1 MNIKSTKPKAIALTM
16 FGIFSLLFSLIFIA
30 IASNFASAVSN
41 NQSLSGNQL
50 EEFAQ
55 NNILFYNPAECI
67 GGTSSGICGSTP
79 KEKYWSALRQE
90 FDALHAAAIFGSI
103 DHEGSF
109 GTTRW
114 EIGII
119 VNKDGGTF
127 IQPWERLI
135 NKDLCDGGPKNGYSV
150 CGGVGSFG
158 ISWTLASY
166 LNHVNEENPDLLKYF
181 QNPSDYSFAGE
192 ETLERIGEADYDR
205 LVEQEVKYVIE
216 KDVSGIDEFKSTADL
231 DAATDWW
238 TINYENCSDCC
249 GNADG
254 DKSCEQIAARR
265 SAARKEYEEMKD
277 FTCAASSSTGSSGSS
292 SSNSSSSSQVS
303 GNDITWIGDSYSENS
318 TNKAAV
324 ESKYPGIYYNGQ
336 SGRMFANDSS
346 RWGSS
351 GLNILKNEIK
361 ENLRDYLVF
370 ALGTNTDAGSK
381 DAMAKN
387 IDDLVTTAKKYNS
400 NTKIILV
407 SPITNNDSARKTYD
421 AYREAMQEAVK
432 KYDNVILADWY
443 DVAKDHLN
451 EYFDDHSTGG
461 YTDKSTH
468 PNAKGYE
475 KWIEI
480 ISNALSSASG
490 NGCTTYE
497 GKYPQYN
504 QCGDSRWSD
513 HPYGTDNIC
522 GSGCGA
528 ASMAML
534 ATVATGQDIFPN
546 DIADLLGNQYYDS
559 VSIATLDPIVG
570 KHYGFEVE
578 TVSVSGIE
586 DTKTKLRDYLKKGY
600 MIHFTGRGCYPGFI
614 YSSGG
619 CTKGHVIGLF
629 DIDDNDMVTQANSG
643 MGEVHQK
650 ASLDD
655 MAKALNFGIF
665 TAIKGSNSSKN
676 NCDDL
681 CQSKN
686 VSMAGLTEEQAQKLA
701 DYYNG
706 PDVDADEYGLPFG
719 KTNCVSFSMWFTKA
733 IAGLSWASGNGR
745 DVAHAVAEEHN
756 LSEGKEPR
764 PYAIFSVTKG
774 ISYCGEALCGHTG
787 IVVAVNGDEVLT
799 VEAAYPS
806 TPAYVTKRDRSYF
819 ENTVYQNTFT
829 YLDSSID
836 QSKLKNIVG
845 N

>member
-1 MNIKSTKPKAIALTM
+1 MNIKSTKPKAITLTM
-16 FGIFSLLFSLIFIA
+16 FGIFSLLFSLIFIV

-67 GGTSSGICGSTP
+67 GGTSSGLCGSNIE
-79 KEKYWSALRQE
+79 EKVWSILRQTL
-90 FDALHAAAIFGSI
+90 DPLHAAAAFGSI
-103 DHEGSF
+103 ARE
-109 GTTRW
+109 
-114 EIGII
+114 
-119 VNKDGGTF
+119 GTF
-127 IQPWERLI
+127 QPVKWEYYRIADPSTGEWMPGI
-135 NKDLCDGGPKNGYSV
+135 NWNDIYNGVYDGKY
-150 CGGVGSFG
+150 GVGSFG
-158 ISWTLASY
+158 LTSGLSDY
-166 LNHVNEENPDLLKYF
+166 LHYVNDKAPDLLQYF
-181 QNPSDYSFAGE
+181 KDPSNTSYATGDELAE
-192 ETLERIGEADYDR
+192 KIGQDAVDR
-205 LVEQEVKYVIE
+205 LIELEVNYFVNEWIPKYKGQGIYDTFLSLTDLEATAVYWAKNIE
-216 KDVSGIDEFKSTADL
+216 VCKDCGCDSCASSAELGPR
-231 DAATDWW
+231 AAAAKGY
-238 TINYENCSDCC
+238 YE
-249 GNADG
+249 
-254 DKSCEQIAARR
+254 K
-265 SAARKEYEEMKD
+265 YKD
-277 FTCAASSSTGSSGSS
+277 FTCTASSSGSS
-292 SSNSSSSSQVS
+292 SGGSSSSSQVS

-387 IDDLVTTAKKYNS
+387 IDDLVATAKKYNS

-475 KWIEI
+475 KWIET

>member
-1 MNIKSTKPKAIALTM
+1 MNIR
-16 FGIFSLLFSLIFIA
+16 FSKLKTIIWAFLRLSSLIFLLFLILA
-30 IASNFASAVSN
+30 TSNFASAVS
-41 NQSLSGNQL
+41 GNQGL
-50 EEFAQ
+50 SESQLKKFNQ
-55 NNILFYNPAECI
+55 NNIYFYKPGDCI
-67 GGTSSGICGSTP
+67 DGTSSGLCGSNIE
-79 KEKYWSALRQE
+79 EKVWSILRQTL
-90 FDALHAAAIFGSI
+90 DPLHAAAAFGSI
-103 DHEGSF
+103 ARE
-109 GTTRW
+109 
-114 EIGII
+114 
-119 VNKDGGTF
+119 GTF
-127 IQPWERLI
+127 QPVKWEHYRI
-135 NKDLCDGGPKNGYSV
+135 ADPSTGEWMPGVTWNDIYNGVYDGKR
-150 CGGVGSFG
+150 GVGSFG
-158 ISWTLASY
+158 LTSGLSDY
-166 LNHVNEENPDLLKYF
+166 LHYINDKAPDLLQYF
-181 QNPSDYSFAGE
+181 KDPSNTIYATGDELAE
-192 ETLERIGEADYDR
+192 KIGQDTVDR
-205 LVEQEVKYVIE
+205 LIELEVNYFVNEWIPKYKGQGIYDTFLSLTDIE
-216 KDVSGIDEFKSTADL
+216 AAAVYWAKNIEVCDYCGCDSCSNSSELGPR
-231 DAATDWW
+231 AATAKGY
-238 TINYENCSDCC
+238 YE
-249 GNADG
+249 
-254 DKSCEQIAARR
+254 K
-265 SAARKEYEEMKD
+265 YKD
-277 FTCAASSSTGSSGSS
+277 FTCTASSSSGSS
-292 SSNSSSSSQVS
+292 GGSSSSSQVS

-387 IDDLVTTAKKYNS
+387 IDDLVATAKKYNS

-475 KWIEI
+475 KWIET

-600 MIHFTGRGCYPGFI
+600 MIHFTGRGCHPGFI

>member
-1 MNIKSTKPKAIALTM
+1 MNIR
-16 FGIFSLLFSLIFIA
+16 FSKLKTVTWAFLGLSSLIFLFFLILA
-30 IASNFASAVSN
+30 TSNFTSAVSN
-41 NQSLSGNQL
+41 NQGLSETQL

-55 NNILFYNPAECI
+55 NNILFYNPADNSAGCI
-67 GGTSSGICGSTP
+67 GGTSSGLCGSTVE
-79 KEKYWSALRQE
+79 EKVWSILRQTL
-90 FDALHAAAIFGSI
+90 DPLHAAAAFGSI
-103 DHEGSF
+103 AHEGSF
-109 GTTRW
+109 QPVKW
-114 EIGII
+114 EYDKI
-119 VNKDGGTF
+119 VNLSTGEWMPGITWNDLYNGVYDGKYG
-127 IQPWERLI
+127 I
-135 NKDLCDGGPKNGYSV
+135 
-150 CGGVGSFG
+150 GSFG
-158 ISWTLASY
+158 ITSGLSDY
-166 LNHVNEENPDLLKYF
+166 LHYVNDKAPDLLQYYKD
-181 QNPSDYSFAGE
+181 PSNTRYATGDELAE
-192 ETLERIGEADYDR
+192 KIGQDAVDR
-205 LVEQEVKYVIE
+205 LIELEVNYFVNEWIPKYKGQGIYDAFLNLTDIE
-216 KDVSGIDEFKSTADL
+216 E
-231 DAATDWW
+231 AAVYWANQIEVCDFCGYS
-238 TINYENCSDCC
+238 NSSQLGPRAAAAKGYYE
-249 GNADG
+249 
-254 DKSCEQIAARR
+254 K
-265 SAARKEYEEMKD
+265 YKD
-277 FTCAASSSTGSSGSS
+277 FTCTASSSSS
-292 SSNSSSSSQVS
+292 SSGNSSSSSKVS
-303 GNDITWIGDSYSENS
+303 GDNITWIGDSYSENS

-336 SGRMFANDSS
+336 SGRMFTDDSQ

-370 ALGTNTDAGSK
+370 ALGTNTDAESK
-381 DAMAKN
+381 ADMAKN

-407 SPITNNDSARKTYD
+407 SPITNRDSTRKTYD
-421 AYREAMQEAVK
+421 AYREAMQEAVE

-443 DVAKDHLN
+443 DVAKDHLD
-451 EYFDDHSTGG
+451 EYFDDHSASD
-461 YTDKSTH
+461 YTDNSVH

-475 KWIEI
+475 KWIET

-490 NGCTTYE
+490 SSCTTYE

-513 HPYGTDNIC
+513 HPYSTDNIC

-559 VSIATLDPIVG
+559 TSIATLDPIVG

-600 MIHFTGRGCYPGFI
+600 MIHFTGKGCYPGFI

-619 CTKGHVIGLF
+619 CTAGHVIGLF

-676 NCDDL
+676 NCNDL

-706 PDVDADEYGLPFG
+706 PDVDADEYGLPYG

-733 IAGLSWASGNGR
+733 IADLSWGGGNGR
-745 DVAHAVAEEHN
+745 DVAHALAEEHN

-774 ISYCGEALCGHTG
+774 TTMCGDALCGHTG
-787 IVVAVNGDEVLT
+787 VVVAINGDEVLT

-806 TPAYVTKRDRSYF
+806 TPAYVTTRDRSYF

-836 QSKLKNIVG
+836 QPKLKNIVG